1 MVGNDKLATGILVL
15 QKRFDV
21 ARRAYAEN
29 RVLHEMLQDSR
40 LEVAERIDN
49 WWSIAKGNLL
59 ADPFGPMAKAG
70 LFQIGL
76 PGTNAL
82 DSYRA
87 IAAAEQAIAAKTGLL
102 GLASAFAGRQ
112 MVARF
117 FLAGFANPEQRAAWL
132 PRVAAGEVCAVIA
145 ISEPGA
151 GAHPKHLTTSAEPQ
165 RDGYIVRGRKAWVT
179 NGPIADVFLVLAV
192 AGVEEGRKRYGLFLI
207 LKGTKGLSVKPMPAL
222 DALAPA
228 THCELELDG
237 CEVPATA
244 RIGDMP
250 DAYPAMALPF
260 RDVEDTVGTANMSG
274 LLIWLLESC
283 AMHIEQTDDNA
294 LRLGRLAGLVS
305 LVQAASQLAVAAL
318 DSEGPDVPARVI
330 GVRLLARQIVD
341 DIRELLPQGAP
352 ADEAI
357 ARALAAYDLLS
368 SVARE
373 PRTVRQARL
382 GNSLWSA
389 KQ

>member
-1 MVGNDKLATGILVL
+1 MP
-15 QKRFDV
+15 
-21 ARRAYAEN
+21 
-29 RVLHEMLQDSR
+29 QDSS
-40 LEVAERIDN
+40 LEIAGRIDD
-49 WWSIAKGNLL
+49 WWSIAKGNVL
-59 ADPFGPMAKAG
+59 ADPFGPMARAG

-76 PGTNAL
+76 PGTGAL

-117 FLAGFANPEQRAAWL
+117 FIAGFADQEQRATWL
-132 PRVAAGEVCAVIA
+132 PRVASGEVCSVIA

-192 AGVEEGRKRYGLFLI
+192 TGIEEGRKRYGLFLI
-207 LKGTKGLSVKPMPAL
+207 QKGTKGLSVKPMPAL
-222 DALAPA
+222 EALAPA

-244 RIGDMP
+244 RIGDML

-260 RDVEDTVGTANMSG
+260 RDTEDTVGTASMSG
-274 LLIWLLESC
+274 LLNWLLEKC
-283 AMHIEQTDDNA
+283 AVRIEQTEDNA
-294 LRLGRLAGLVS
+294 LRLGRLAGLAS

-318 DSEGPDVPARVI
+318 DGEGPQLPARVI
-330 GVRLLARQIVD
+330 GVRLQARQIVD
-341 DIRELLPQGAP
+341 EIRELLAQDAP
-352 ADEAI
+352 ADESI
-357 ARALAAYDLLS
+357 VRALAAYDLLS

-373 PRTVRQARL
+373 PRKARQARL
-382 GNSLWSA
+382 GNSLWSVN
-389 KQ
+389 Q